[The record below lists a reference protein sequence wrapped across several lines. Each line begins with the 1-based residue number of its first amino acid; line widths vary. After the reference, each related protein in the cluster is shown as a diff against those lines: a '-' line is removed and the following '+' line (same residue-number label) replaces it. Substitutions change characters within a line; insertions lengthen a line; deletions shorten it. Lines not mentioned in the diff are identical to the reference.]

1 MTVGLRTQ
9 ILLRATMSTRQ
20 DMDKFVQEAQ
30 ADAAQAVKDLKG
42 DRKRDR
48 LAVAE
53 TVRLA
58 VRRAAQRWSGKKP
71 VVQVLLR
78 EG

>member
-1 MTVGLRTQ
+1 
-9 ILLRATMSTRQ
+9 MS
-20 DMDKFVQEAQ
+20 DVDIGCIGIPLDEDLEAFE
-30 ADAAQAVKDLKG
+30 ADARVEAADAVRKLKG

-48 LAVAE
+48 LAIAE
-53 TVRLA
+53 AARLA
-58 VRRAAQRWSGKKP
+58 VRRTAQRWSGKKP